1 MRPVLPLMLTF
12 CISCTV
18 VDAPDNL
25 EALMVFGFE
34 HFEDEDEVLQDFV
47 EALLPLVD
55 NVEEELSAGYRID
68 SLPGQALLDVGVSDP
83 EVDNIIGAMGSARYR
98 HTVPEVLDAVTMDD
112 KDVHFDNFESY
123 TVLED
128 TDRQAFLDGD
138 SSRYEMTIEQTV
150 RIPLLGSAT
159 QVIEQVYRRV
169 EDPEGQPWIISRVL
183 SPAGVDFSS
192 SIVAID
198 QQYNLYVIHPLP
210 EGARRIE
217 AFWVEARFIGVDI
230 PDSVAVDNFASG
242 VDDQAARVDDYLD
255 GL

>member
-1 MRPVLPLMLTF
+1 MLRYF
-12 CISCTV
+12 KRSEKARRSPSRSIAIV
-18 VDAPDNL
+18 
-25 EALMVFGFE
+25 G
-34 HFEDEDEVLQDFV
+34 
-47 EALLPLVD
+47 ALLTSFGVL
-55 NVEEELSAGYRID
+55 
-68 SLPGQALLDVGVSDP
+68 AL
-83 EVDNIIGAMGSARYR
+83 GASPAQG
-98 HTVPEVLDAVTMDD
+98 AVASI
-112 KDVHFDNFESY
+112 DNFESY

-169 EDPEGQPWIISRVL
+169 EGPEGQPWIISRVL